1 MKTTLRLALA
11 ALVAGVAAPA
21 LAQTQSDTF
30 AVTANVL
37 QTCRLQNVLDLS
49 FGDYDALTGTDV
61 DAQTT
66 FELRCNPG
74 LAYQVQ
80 IDGGLSYGLATG
92 YAAERAMTDGTNY
105 LAYQLF
111 QDAARTTPWGEA
123 LGVDTYDATAASAAW
138 ATIDIYGRIP
148 TDQLVPAGG
157 YTDATVTL
165 TVNY

>member
-1 MKTTLRLALA
+1 MKKILRLALA
-11 ALVAGVAAPA
+11 ATAVAIAAPA

-37 QTCRLQNVLDLS
+37 QTCRLQNVSDLL
-49 FGDYDALTGTDV
+49 FGDYDALTGTDL

-80 IDGGLSYGLATG
+80 IDSGLSYGLATG
-92 YAAERAMTDGTNY
+92 YAADRAMTDGTNY

-111 QDAARTTPWGEA
+111 QDAARSAAWGDT
-123 LGVDTYDATAASAAW
+123 LGTDTLDATAASAAW
-138 ATIDIYGRIP
+138 DTIEIYGRIP
-148 TDQLVPAGG
+148 TDQLVPAGV
-157 YTDATVTL
+157 YADATVTL

>member
-1 MKTTLRLALA
+1 MKRIVRLALA
-11 ALVAGVAAPA
+11 LGLAATALPA

-37 QTCRLQNVLDLS
+37 QTCRLQSVNDLG
-49 FGDYDALTGTDV
+49 FGDYDALTGTDL

-66 FELRCNPG
+66 FQLRCNPN

-80 IDGGLSYGLATG
+80 IDGGSNYGLATG

-111 QDAARTTPWGEA
+111 QNAARDVAWGA
-123 LGVDTYDATAASAAW
+123 TLGTDTYDATAANAAW
-138 ATIDIYGRIP
+138 DTIEIYGRIP
-148 TDQLVPAGG
+148 TDQLVPAGA
-157 YTDATVTL
+157 YLDATVTL